1 MAAELPG
8 KNSNRFFFGQK
19 MIDFPH
25 LQRTMKRLPASAE
38 KALPVVLLGLLL
50 ASSLFLARR
59 FQGQVGFLGPG
70 FVHPVM
76 EDTPVQRFYSH
87 MNSLPRQGREKKVTS
102 KFKIQL
108 QIVHMCVC
116 RMGMSL
122 AHCLLATWTR
132 DASTTP
138 EAFGGPNVQ
147 QRLDP

>member
-1 MAAELPG
+1 MAAELTG
-8 KNSNRFFFGQK
+8 KTSKSFFDKK
-19 MIDFPH
+19 MFDFPH

-38 KALPVVLLGLLL
+38 KVLPVVLLGLLL

-87 MNSLPRQGREKKVTS
+87 MNSLPRQGSEKKVIS

-108 QIVHMCVC
+108 QIVFK
-116 RMGMSL
+116 L
-122 AHCLLATWTR
+122 FIEW
-132 DASTTP
+132 
-138 EAFGGPNVQ
+138 E
-147 QRLDP
+147 